1 MIKANI
7 HEIKAKLSKY
17 VAMVEAGETVV
28 ICRRNIPVAQL
39 QAIQHKKK
47 PKPILGSAAGK
58 VRILPSFFDPMS
70 EEELALWEG
79 SSNEFSLT
87 EQPSPRDEENE

>member
-17 VAMVEAGETVV
+17 VEMVEAGETVIV
-28 ICRRNIPVAQL
+28 CRRNIPVAEL
-39 QAIQHKKK
+39 HAIQHKKK

-58 VRILPSFFDPMS
+58 VRILPSFFDPIS

-87 EQPSPRDEENE
+87 KQQSPSDKENE